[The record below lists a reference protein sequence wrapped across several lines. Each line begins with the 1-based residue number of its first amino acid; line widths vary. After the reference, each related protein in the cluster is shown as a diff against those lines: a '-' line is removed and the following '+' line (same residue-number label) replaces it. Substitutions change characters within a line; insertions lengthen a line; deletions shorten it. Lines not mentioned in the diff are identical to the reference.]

1 MTRRNIV
8 TFDKYRKPRNDCRDE
23 GYRDDSDALFN
34 LAQKLTDFNAR
45 FALVESVQA
54 QALAFALA
62 AFESSQNPRTIQSVQ
77 IVNGR
82 LIITY
87 SDGTTQDAGA
97 IGGGVV
103 PDPDPAV
110 ATINNTLDDTQLRPV
125 DIQGLDAFVTMI
137 HEVYE
142 GKKR

>member
-8 TFDKYRKPRNDCRDE
+8 TFDKYRKPINDCRDE

-34 LAQKLTDFNAR
+34 LAQKLTDLNAR
-45 FALVESVQA
+45 FAAVESVQA
-54 QALAFALA
+54 LALALAQWALN
-62 AFESSQNPRTIQSVQ
+62 SSQNPRTIQSVQ

-97 IGGGVV
+97 IGAGV
-103 PDPDPAV
+103 PA
-110 ATINNTLDDTQLRPV
+110 TLLNTLDDTQLRGV
-125 DIQGLDAFVTMI
+125 DIEGFASAVAALDI
-137 HEVYE
+137 LLLEK
-142 GKKR
+142 GR

>member
-8 TFDKYRKPRNDCRDE
+8 TFDKYRKPINDCRDE

-34 LAQKLTDFNAR
+34 LAQKLTDLNAR
-45 FALVESVQA
+45 FATVESVQA
-54 QALAFALA
+54 LALALAQWALN
-62 AFESSQNPRTIQSVQ
+62 SSQNPRTIQSVQ

-97 IGGGVV
+97 IGAGV
-103 PDPDPAV
+103 PA
-110 ATINNTLDDTQLRPV
+110 TLLNTLDDTQLRGV
-125 DIQGLDAFVTMI
+125 DIDGFASAVAALDI
-137 HEVYE
+137 LLREK
-142 GKKR
+142 GR

>member
-8 TFDKYRKPRNDCRDE
+8 TFDKYRKPINDCRDE

-34 LAQKLTDFNAR
+34 LAQKLTDLNAR
-45 FALVESVQA
+45 FADVESVQA
-54 QALAFALA
+54 LALALAQWALN
-62 AFESSQNPRTIQSVQ
+62 SSQNPRTITSTQ

-103 PDPDPAV
+103 P
-110 ATINNTLDDTQLRPV
+110 ATLLNTLDDTQLRGV
-125 DIQGLDAFVTMI
+125 DIDGFASAVAALDI
-137 HEVYE
+137 LLLEK
-142 GKKR
+142 GR